1 MVLGSD
7 SQYEKREE
15 VDVVTP
21 TWERLKE
28 ENEMLVEKRE
38 GAIKHQSYSSCK
50 MDDLQMKISGVGPL
64 GWIKA
69 LGLPEVMKSG
79 CHVNR

>member
-1 MVLGSD
+1 MGT
-7 SQYEKREE
+7 SQGREW
-15 VDVVTP
+15 DAGG
-21 TWERLKE
+21 K
-28 ENEMLVEKRE
+28 KRE

-50 MDDLQMKISGVGPL
+50 MDDLQMKISWVGPL

-69 LGLPEVMKSG
+69 LSLPEVMKSG